1 VMAIHHAPE
10 MPEGARGFGDR
21 VFAQHVPREGIVTE
35 TNGRAFAVENFVPVR
50 RSGAGDHQPQGIR
63 AGVNRGNVDRSGQFV
78 YRQRCASAPE
88 G

>member
-1 VMAIHHAPE
+1 VMAVHHAPE
-10 MPEGARGFGDR
+10 MPECACGFSDR
-21 VFAQHVPREGIVTE
+21 VVAQHMPRERIVTE
-35 TNGRAFAVENFVPVR
+35 THRCAFAVENFIAIG

-63 AGVNRGNVDRSGQFV
+63 ARVNRGNVDGSGQFV